1 MQITLFQ
8 GHTAAGPVLS
18 GISAPTV
25 AATSGP
31 TTGGI
36 PAKTQT
42 ADTPPPESMIAP
54 VNGGRRV
61 SARA

>member
-8 GHTAAGPVLS
+8 GYTIAGPVLS
-18 GISAPTV
+18 GSSAPSV

-31 TTGGI
+31 MTDGP

-42 ADTPPPESMIAP
+42 VDAPPPESMIAP
-54 VNGGRRV
+54 VNAGRRV
-61 SARA
+61 STRV

>member
-1 MQITLFQ
+1 MQLTLFQ

-18 GISAPTV
+18 GINASNV
-25 AATSGP
+25 AATAGP
-31 TTGGI
+31 TTGGL

-54 VNGGRRV
+54 VNTGQRV
-61 SARA
+61 STRV